1 MQEKIATNINNAEN
15 LEKLYRENKQEFKK
29 SFLFI
34 ADKYDSE
41 LVNFWRL
48 RLAPKTSKVTFSIMD
63 LRIIFI
69 LTVISWLILKIPDF
83 FPTITKDDFYAR
95 NIALVLFNGL
105 ILFTF
110 WYNKFF
116 DKNKFII
123 YSIVVAILAVF
134 VNLLPKTN
142 TDSINLALAHSPLF
156 LWCVFGL
163 AFISLNNKNISK
175 RIEYIRFNGEFII
188 MTGLIMIAGGLFTA
202 ITMQLFKA
210 IDIDIREFYT
220 KNILILGISAIPM
233 VSFYLIKIYPDI
245 TRKITPVIAKIFTP
259 IVVVTLFIYLVTF
272 AFSAGKII
280 EDREILII
288 FNVML
293 VAVLALIVFS
303 ISELDKSVSKNY
315 AVLML
320 FLLALIAII
329 IDIFALTAIISRL
342 ALGFT
347 PNRTVVFGS
356 NLLIFV
362 NLIFIAKS
370 LFLAYFKNESVDLVE
385 EIVAKYLTIYMFW
398 TLFVIFILPLIFQ
411 FH

>member
-41 LVNFWRL
+41 LVNFWKI

-220 KNILILGISAIPM
+220 KNILIFGISAIPM

>member
-41 LVNFWRL
+41 LVNFWKI

>member
-1 MQEKIATNINNAEN
+1 
-15 LEKLYRENKQEFKK
+15 
-29 SFLFI
+29 
-34 ADKYDSE
+34 
-41 LVNFWRL
+41 
-48 RLAPKTSKVTFSIMD
+48 MD

-220 KNILILGISAIPM
+220 KNILIFGISAIPM